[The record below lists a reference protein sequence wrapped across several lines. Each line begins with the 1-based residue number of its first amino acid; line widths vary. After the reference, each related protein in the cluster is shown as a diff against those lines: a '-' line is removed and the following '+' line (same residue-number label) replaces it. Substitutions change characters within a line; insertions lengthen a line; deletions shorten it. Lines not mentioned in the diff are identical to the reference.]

1 MGSGLFIKVDQNFPE
16 HPKTVGLSDKA
27 FRYVVTFWCYS
38 HRHNTNGKIPLALFN
53 QVPPKVR
60 QELLAH
66 YVEQG
71 DGDPVMH
78 DYTNHQQTAEEVA
91 ELQAKR
97 QKAGSAGGKA
107 RAKALASAKANA
119 KQNDSNAQPD
129 LDIDIDIEKDI
140 PKPTPDEFIDWY
152 LAYPR
157 HEARGQA
164 EKAYTKARQSVP
176 ADVLLAGA
184 ERYAADPNR
193 EKAYTKLPATWL
205 NAGCW
210 EDEPLPPREP
220 VKAGAAPK
228 KEWW

>member
-1 MGSGLFIKVDQNFPE
+1 MADDRLWIKVHNGFPE

-27 FRYVVTFWCYS
+27 FRAVVEFWCYC
-38 HRHNTNGKIPLALFN
+38 HRNNTDGKVPEALFN
-53 QVPPKVR
+53 RLPLKVR
-60 QELLAH
+60 KELLVDYAVARDGH
-66 YVEQG
+66 VE
-71 DGDPVMH
+71 MH
-78 DYTNHQQTAEEVA
+78 DYLEHQMSSRQVKD
-91 ELQAKR
+91 LSDKR
-97 QKAGSAGGKA
+97 RAAGSLGGKA
-107 RAKALASAKANA
+107 KANRLANA
-119 KQNDSNAQPD
+119 KQNGIENLPE
-129 LDIDIDIEKDI
+129 LDIEIELDKKL
-140 PKPTPDEFIDWY
+140 PKPTPDEFMDWY

-164 EKAYTKARQSVP
+164 EKAYTKARLSVP

-210 EDEPLPPREP
+210 EDDPLPPREP
-220 VKAGAAPK
+220 EKPGEPRK